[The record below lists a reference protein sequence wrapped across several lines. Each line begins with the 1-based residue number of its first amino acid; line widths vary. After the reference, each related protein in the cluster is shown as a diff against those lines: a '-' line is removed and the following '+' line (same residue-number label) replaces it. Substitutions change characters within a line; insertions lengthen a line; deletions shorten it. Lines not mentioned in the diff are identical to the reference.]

1 VNAVPEKGRDTTGQG
16 RAIGPDRTD
25 QLGEVGSC
33 VSPFS
38 RHRQI
43 GFARSLSVQYSP
55 QKACERRFQQMLQ
68 PPGGRASG
76 ERSEPVCP
84 QARGTGPRAAGPY
97 EGGPTGTTDL
107 PGGAVRWALD
117 AAVCGAL
124 GCVETEGLVRVEQG
138 GETRVLCL
146 DHARR
151 WSP

>member
-1 VNAVPEKGRDTTGQG
+1 VNAVPEKGRDTTEYG
-16 RAIGPDRTD
+16 RATGHTRND

-33 VSPFS
+33 VSSFS

-43 GFARSLSVQYSP
+43 GFARSLSVRYSP
-55 QKACERRFQQMLQ
+55 AKAGERQFQHVLQ
-68 PPGGRASG
+68 PPGGSETLRCARSVGPDRAPSD
-76 ERSEPVCP
+76 RD
-84 QARGTGPRAAGPY
+84 

-107 PGGAVRWALD
+107 SGGVVRWAVD

-138 GETRVLCL
+138 AETRVLCL